1 MEGAMEVS
9 ITSRHFKL
17 SDSLKSMI
25 EGEFDRFLKYTDRI
39 IGAEV
44 ILEENSHRKSAEIKL
59 KVDKSLFTT
68 KGEGY
73 DLTKAIEESVS
84 KMESRVK
91 KHVGKYHRRR
101 KG

>member
-1 MEGAMEVS
+1 MEVT

-17 SDSLKSMI
+17 SDNLKMMI
-25 EGEFDRFLKYTDRI
+25 EREFDRFLKYTDRI
-39 IGAEV
+39 IGAELV
-44 ILEENSHRKSAEIKL
+44 LEENSHRKSAEIKL

-73 DLTKAIEESVS
+73 DLTRAIEESVS
-84 KMESRVK
+84 KMEGRIK